1 MTHLK
6 KKGVISLFTKQL
18 LKKLGVCLI
27 LMTVCLNLTAC
38 SRTKKESKEVRSW
51 WGSKEQIC
59 EFLNTPEAKAERWLV
74 EALGE

>member
-1 MTHLK
+1 
-6 KKGVISLFTKQL
+6 
-18 LKKLGVCLI
+18 
-27 LMTVCLNLTAC
+27 MTVCLNLTAC